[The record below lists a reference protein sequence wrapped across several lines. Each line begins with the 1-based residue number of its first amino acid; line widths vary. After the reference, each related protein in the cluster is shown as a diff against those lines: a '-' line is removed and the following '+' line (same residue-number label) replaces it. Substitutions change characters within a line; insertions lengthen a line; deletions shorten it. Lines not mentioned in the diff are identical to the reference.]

1 MAGSSKNHL
10 MLEPI
15 KSLNEAAAVEAL
27 LRGDLMTI
35 LPVNF
40 ACHSGLVH
48 YYSMANDSPRVMQ
61 TLGRM

>member
-1 MAGSSKNHL
+1 

-15 KSLNEAAAVEAL
+15 KSLNEAAAVEANL
-27 LRGDLMTI
+27 LGDLMTT